1 MKKHIGVVLGICLSL
16 SLLSVSSVSSAAT
29 QIVGSKCVKAG
40 SFRTAK
46 NVKYRCKKSA
56 KGLRWVNISA
66 KNSPTTTTI
75 TTTISTTTTSLVPPS
90 PVITNVESCRLKE
103 KKLRQDVS
111 IGFPKIENRLRSTG
125 GVRLGVFF
133 ADFPDS
139 VATKSTESVLQMI
152 SPESESLF
160 SKMSYGRVSFELVPV
175 HRWLRMS
182 KDSLLYGIS
191 RGLSGATHRAYL
203 DEVLRQGT
211 VGLDTSTLDGFI
223 VLTNPDSNAISV
235 GPAFTPNDRSWGIQ
249 IGTKLW
255 MNGTNSSGV
264 DLRSW
269 GFKWMNHE
277 IGHTMGL
284 VDLYGYSGSAHRFV
298 GGWSLMGLISGHA
311 PEYFAW
317 ERWIL
322 SWLDDNQV
330 VCLPSGK
337 ITANLNAVPLSGGQ
351 KMIVA
356 PISET
361 RAVVVEVR
369 RRVGYDLSLPEEG
382 PLVYLVDTSRQNG
395 VVVTKVLPL
404 NDSDVQKTSAP
415 LSVGETL
422 TFEGV
427 SVLYNSRTSFGDE
440 ITVSRN

>member
-1 MKKHIGVVLGICLSL
+1 
-16 SLLSVSSVSSAAT
+16 
-29 QIVGSKCVKAG
+29 
-40 SFRTAK
+40 
-46 NVKYRCKKSA
+46 
-56 KGLRWVNISA
+56 
-66 KNSPTTTTI
+66 
-75 TTTISTTTTSLVPPS
+75 
-90 PVITNVESCRLKE
+90 
-103 KKLRQDVS
+103 
-111 IGFPKIENRLRSTG
+111 
-125 GVRLGVFF
+125 
-133 ADFPDS
+133 
-139 VATKSTESVLQMI
+139 MI

-160 SKMSYGRVSFELVPV
+160 SKMSYGRVAFELVPV

-182 KDSLLYGIS
+182 KNSSQYGVS
-191 RGLSGATHRAYL
+191 RGLSFETHRAYL

-235 GPAFTPNDRSWGIQ
+235 GPAFTPNDRRWGIQ
-249 IGTKLW
+249 IDTKLW

-264 DLRSW
+264 DLRNW

-284 VDLYGYSGSAHRFV
+284 VDLYAYSGSAHRFV

-330 VCLPSGK
+330 VCLSSGK
-337 ITANLNAVPLSGGQ
+337 ITATLNAVPLSGGQ

-361 RAVVVEVR
+361 RAVVIEVR

-395 VVVTKVLPL
+395 DGVIKVLPL

>member
-1 MKKHIGVVLGICLSL
+1 MNKRCGLAIGVCT
-16 SLLSVSSVSSAAT
+16 SLLLIALSSSSSTASQFT
-29 QIVGSKCVKAG
+29 SSKCGKAG
-40 SFRTAK
+40 TFRTSK
-46 NVKYRCKKSA
+46 EVIYQCKKSA
-56 KGLRWVNISA
+56 KGLRWVITSPKMNR
-66 KNSPTTTTI
+66 PTTTTS
-75 TTTISTTTTSLVPPS
+75 STTTTILPVPD

-103 KKLRQDVS
+103 KKPRQDVS
-111 IGFPKIENRLRSTG
+111 IGFPKIENRIRSTG

-152 SPESESLF
+152 SPESETLF
-160 SKMSYGRVSFELVPV
+160 SKMSYGRVAFELVPV

-182 KDSLLYGIS
+182 KDSSLYGIS
-191 RGLSGATHRAYL
+191 RGLSFVTHRAFL

-211 VGLDTSTLDGFI
+211 VGLDTTTLDGFI
-223 VLTNPDSNAISV
+223 VLTNPDSNAISSSS
-235 GPAFTPNDRSWGIQ
+235 AFVPNDKYWGIQ
-249 IGTKLW
+249 IGARSW
-255 MNGTNSSGV
+255 MNGTNLSGLS
-264 DLRSW
+264 LRTW
-269 GFKWMNHE
+269 GFKLMNHE
-277 IGHTMGL
+277 IGHSMGL
-284 VDLYGYSGSAHRFV
+284 IDLYAYSGSAHRFV
-298 GGWSLMGLISGHA
+298 GGWSLMGLISGHG

-322 SWLDDNQV
+322 NWLDDTQV
-330 VCLPSGK
+330 VCLPSGS
-337 ITANLNAVPLSGGQ
+337 ITATLNAVPLSGGQ

-356 PISET
+356 PISDT

-395 VVVTKVLPL
+395 DGVINVLPL
-404 NDSDVQKTSAP
+404 NDSDLQKTTAP
-415 LSVGETL
+415 LSIGETL

-427 SVLYNSRTSFGDE
+427 SVLYKARTSYGDQ